1 MPFEWTVAEAFP
13 DLEPLPQD
21 DGPDPVVQ
29 IAYSAEFVATM
40 DIFRR
45 VLAIGE
51 FSERTLR
58 LSAEVIELNAANYTA
73 WQYRRKCLDELHAA
87 AEPEAR
93 RDAWKRELEFCT
105 EAVRQNMKNYQVW
118 FHRRSC
124 VERVGDATGEL
135 AFVAEVLAEDAK
147 NYHAWGHRQWVL
159 KHFSLWAGE
168 LEYIDTL
175 LAQDVRNNSA
185 WNQRYYVLKH
195 TADLTS
201 HDVVGSELAYAL
213 RHIEGEPDNP
223 SPWAYLKGVVEPVGY
238 EHFPQLRRAAERL
251 GSPPYGD
258 GGTAQCAQA
267 LGILVEI
274 LSRKGADDAEK
285 QQAAELCDT
294 LAALDAIRV
303 AYWNW
308 RKTQVLDPLY

>member
-159 KHFSLWAGE
+159 KPFRCGRAS
-168 LEYIDTL
+168 
-175 LAQDVRNNSA
+175 SS
-185 WNQRYYVLKH
+185 
-195 TADLTS
+195 TS
-201 HDVVGSELAYAL
+201 TSC
-213 RHIEGEPDNP
+213 
-223 SPWAYLKGVVEPVGY
+223 S
-238 EHFPQLRRAAERL
+238 RRTCATTRR
-251 GSPPYGD
+251 GTSGTTCSSTPP
-258 GGTAQCAQA
+258 T
-267 LGILVEI
+267 
-274 LSRKGADDAEK
+274 
-285 QQAAELCDT
+285 
-294 LAALDAIRV
+294 
-303 AYWNW
+303 
-308 RKTQVLDPLY
+308 

>member
-73 WQYRRKCLDELHAA
+73 WQYRRKCRDELHAA

-93 RDAWKRELEFCT
+93 REAWKRELEFCT

-118 FHRRSC
+118 FHRRAC
-124 VERVGDATGEL
+124 VAALEEPSDEL
-135 AFVAEVLAEDAK
+135 AFVARVL
-147 NYHAWGHRQWVL
+147 
-159 KHFSLWAGE
+159 
-168 LEYIDTL
+168 
-175 LAQDVRNNSA
+175 
-185 WNQRYYVLKH
+185 
-195 TADLTS
+195 
-201 HDVVGSELAYAL
+201 
-213 RHIEGEPDNP
+213 
-223 SPWAYLKGVVEPVGY
+223 
-238 EHFPQLRRAAERL
+238 RAAGLRVHVVAGGGAGGAAAPKTCL
-251 GSPPYGD
+251 AVARPGGSRAGRGD
-258 GGTAQCAQA
+258 A
-267 LGILVEI
+267 
-274 LSRKGADDAEK
+274 
-285 QQAAELCDT
+285 
-294 LAALDAIRV
+294 
-303 AYWNW
+303 
-308 RKTQVLDPLY
+308 

>member
-93 RDAWKRELEFCT
+93 REAWKRELEFCT
-105 EAVRQNMKNYQVW
+105 EAVRQNMKNY
-118 FHRRSC
+118 
-124 VERVGDATGEL
+124 
-135 AFVAEVLAEDAK
+135 
-147 NYHAWGHRQWVL
+147 HAWGHRQWVL
-159 KHFSLWAGE
+159 KQFSLWEGE